1 MENAKPKSLD
11 TIASRSGPGCL
22 LHEARLELRLAPED
36 VAQILH
42 LSSKQIVALE
52 QDDYKNLPGPTYVRG
67 YLRSYAQL
75 LGLSPETVLESYN
88 SLTIPSKPISLPQS
102 APPPQITSS
111 DRLIKAATFGV
122 AAIVLGL
129 VYLWWRS
136 EEETPT
142 APSSPPAVASQA
154 PAMVQTATPI
164 PPESDSQP
172 STAGTSVATNSATS
186 PVVTEPASQAVTSNI
201 ARTSNIMTPVP
212 PVPATKAAPS
222 NGQVTAS
229 GMILNV
235 SPTET
240 LKQTSPATPTRTD
253 RALDRTRRT
262 PDIPAGVPRS
272 RMVLRAIQESWVDVR
287 DARDNK
293 LLYENVPAGRSIAIE
308 GVAPFS
314 VFLGNAEGVR
324 VEFNGQNFDVGRYK
338 RGQVARFTL
347 GDEKAVNN

>member
-1 MENAKPKSLD
+1 MENPKPESP
-11 TIASRSGPGCL
+11 AAVSRPGPGCL
-22 LHEARLELRLAPED
+22 LHEARLDLRLAPED

-88 SLTIPSKPISLPQS
+88 SLTIPSRPISLPQS

-111 DRLIKAATFGV
+111 DHLIKAATLGV

-129 VYLWWRS
+129 VYLWWRN
-136 EEETPT
+136 EQEAPT
-142 APSSPPAVASQA
+142 EPSPPPAVASQA
-154 PAMVQTATPI
+154 PAIEPPAPPG
-164 PPESDSQP
+164 PPENVSVP
-172 STAGTSVATNSATS
+172 STSGTSVVTSSATS
-186 PVVTEPASQAVTSNI
+186 SAVNDAALQSVSGNA
-201 ARTSNIMTPVP
+201 ARTPNITLPAAPVSSTR
-212 PVPATKAAPS
+212 ATPS
-222 NGQVTAS
+222 NGQVTVS
-229 GMILNV
+229 GMIINV
-235 SPTET
+235 APNEPA
-240 LKQTSPATPTRTD
+240 KHASPASPPRTD
-253 RALDRTRRT
+253 RALERTRRAA
-262 PDIPAGVPRS
+262 DIPAGVTRS
-272 RMVLRAIQESWVDVR
+272 RMVLRATQESWVDVR

-324 VEFNGQNFDVGRYK
+324 VEFNGQNFDISRYK
-338 RGQVARFTL
+338 RGQVARFTV
-347 GDEKAVNN
+347 GEEKAVNN

>member
-1 MENAKPKSLD
+1 MENTKPESPD
-11 TIASRSGPGCL
+11 TAASRSGPGCL
-22 LHEARLELRLAPED
+22 LHEARLDLRLAPED

-75 LGLSPETVLESYN
+75 LGLSPEKVLESYN
-88 SLTIPSKPISLPQS
+88 SLTIPSKPIMLPQS

-111 DRLIKAATFGV
+111 DRLIKAATLGV
-122 AAIVLGL
+122 VAIVLSL

-142 APSSPPAVASQA
+142 APSSPPAVATPTPAIVPPA
-154 PAMVQTATPI
+154 PLS
-164 PPESDSQP
+164 PPENVSVP
-172 STAGTSVATNSATS
+172 SAAGTSVATNSATS
-186 PVVTEPASQAVTSNI
+186 PAVTEPALRAVTSNV
-201 ARTSNIMTPVP
+201 ARTPNITTHATPA
-212 PVPATKAAPS
+212 PATKPASS
-222 NGQVTAS
+222 NGQVTVS
-229 GMILNV
+229 DMIINV
-235 SPTET
+235 APTEP
-240 LKQTSPATPTRTD
+240 LKQASPATPPRTD
-253 RALDRTRRT
+253 RALERTRRAAEPT
-262 PDIPAGVPRS
+262 GVPRS

-324 VEFNGQNFDVGRYK
+324 VEFNGQNFDIGRYK

>member
-1 MENAKPKSLD
+1 MENTKPESPD
-11 TIASRSGPGCL
+11 TAASRSGPGRL
-22 LHEARLELRLAPED
+22 LHEARLDLRLAPED

-75 LGLSPETVLESYN
+75 LGLSPEKLLESYN
-88 SLTIPSKPISLPQS
+88 GLTIPSKPISLPQS

-111 DRLIKAATFGV
+111 DRLIKAATLGV

-136 EEETPT
+136 QEETPSV
-142 APSSPPAVASQA
+142 PGSPPAAATQTPAIVPPAS
-154 PAMVQTATPI
+154 PS
-164 PPESDSQP
+164 PPENMSVP
-172 STAGTSVATNSATS
+172 SAAGTSVATNSAAS
-186 PVVTEPASQAVTSNI
+186 PAVTEPALQAVTGNAARSPNI
-201 ARTSNIMTPVP
+201 ATPAA

-222 NGQVTAS
+222 NGQVTVS
-229 GMILNV
+229 GMIINV
-235 SPTET
+235 APTEP
-240 LKQTSPATPTRTD
+240 LKQASTAAPPRTD
-253 RALDRTRRT
+253 RALERTRRAAE
-262 PDIPAGVPRS
+262 PAGVPRS
-272 RMVLRAIQESWVDVR
+272 RMVLRAMQESWVDVR

-324 VEFNGQNFDVGRYK
+324 VEFNGQNFDIGRYK

>member
-1 MENAKPKSLD
+1 MENTKPESPD
-11 TIASRSGPGCL
+11 TAASRSGPGRL
-22 LHEARLELRLAPED
+22 LYEARLDLRLAPED

-75 LGLSPETVLESYN
+75 LGLSPEKVLESYN

-111 DRLIKAATFGV
+111 DRLIKAATLGV

-136 EEETPT
+136 EEESPT
-142 APSSPPAVASQA
+142 APSSPPAVASQTPTIVPPA
-154 PAMVQTATPI
+154 PTN
-164 PPESDSQP
+164 PPENVSMP
-172 STAGTSVATNSATS
+172 PAAGTSVVTNSAIS
-186 PVVTEPASQAVTSNI
+186 PAVTEPALQAVTSDV
-201 ARTSNIMTPVP
+201 ARIPNNTTPAAS
-212 PVPATKAAPS
+212 VPATKPASS
-222 NGQVTAS
+222 NGQVTVS
-229 GMILNV
+229 GMIINV
-235 SPTET
+235 APTEP
-240 LKQTSPATPTRTD
+240 LKQASPATPSRTD
-253 RALDRTRRT
+253 RALERTRRAAE
-262 PDIPAGVPRS
+262 PAGVPRS
-272 RMVLRAIQESWVDVR
+272 RMVLRAMQESWVDVR

-308 GVAPFS
+308 GVAPFN

-324 VEFNGQNFDVGRYK
+324 VEFNGQNFDISRYK

>member
-1 MENAKPKSLD
+1 MENKKTESLA
-11 TIASRSGPGCL
+11 TAAPRSGPGRL
-22 LHEARLELRLAPED
+22 LHEARLDLRLAPED
-36 VAQILH
+36 VGQILH

-75 LGLSPETVLESYN
+75 LGLSPDVVLESYS
-88 SLTIPSKPISLPQS
+88 SLTIPFKPISLPQS

-111 DRLIKAATFGV
+111 DRLIKAATLGV

-136 EEETPT
+136 DEEVPT
-142 APSSPPAVASQA
+142 APSSPPSAASQTPVIEPPA
-154 PAMVQTATPI
+154 PPS
-164 PPESDSQP
+164 PPENVSVP
-172 STAGTSVATNSATS
+172 STAGTSVASNSATS
-186 PVVTEPASQAVTSNI
+186 SAVNDAALQSVSSNAMRTPNVTAPAAPVSTS
-201 ARTSNIMTPVP
+201 RTT
-212 PVPATKAAPS
+212 PS
-222 NGQVTAS
+222 NGQVTVS
-229 GMILNV
+229 GMIINV
-235 SPTET
+235 APTEPVKHASPT
-240 LKQTSPATPTRTD
+240 SPPRTD
-253 RALDRTRRT
+253 RALERTRRAV
-262 PDIPAGVPRS
+262 DMPAGVSRS
-272 RMVLRAIQESWVDVR
+272 RMVLRATQESWVDVR

-324 VEFNGQNFDVGRYK
+324 VEFNGQNFDISRYK

>member
-1 MENAKPKSLD
+1 MENTKPESPD
-11 TIASRSGPGCL
+11 TAVSRSGPGRL
-22 LHEARLELRLAPED
+22 LHEARLDLRLAPED

-75 LGLSPETVLESYN
+75 LGLSPEVVLESYS
-88 SLTIPSKPISLPQS
+88 SLTIPSRPISLPQS

-111 DRLIKAATFGV
+111 DRLIKAATLGV

-142 APSSPPAVASQA
+142 APSSPPAVATQTPAIVPPA
-154 PAMVQTATPI
+154 PPSL
-164 PPESDSQP
+164 PENVSVP
-172 STAGTSVATNSATS
+172 SAAGTSVATNSATS
-186 PVVTEPASQAVTSNI
+186 PAVTEPASQAVTGNV
-201 ARTSNIMTPVP
+201 ARTPNITPP
-212 PVPATKAAPS
+212 AAPVPATKPASS
-222 NGQVTAS
+222 NGQVTVS
-229 GMILNV
+229 GMIINV
-235 SPTET
+235 APTEP
-240 LKQTSPATPTRTD
+240 LKQASPAPPPRTD
-253 RALDRTRRT
+253 RAMERTRRAAE
-262 PDIPAGVPRS
+262 PAGVPRS

-293 LLYENVPAGRSIAIE
+293 LLYENVPPGRSIAIE

-324 VEFNGQNFDVGRYK
+324 VEFNGQNFDISRYK

>member
-1 MENAKPKSLD
+1 MENTKPESPD
-11 TIASRSGPGCL
+11 TAASRSGPGRL
-22 LHEARLELRLAPED
+22 LHEARLDLRLAPED

-52 QDDYKNLPGPTYVRG
+52 KDDYKNLPGPTYVRG

-75 LGLSPETVLESYN
+75 LGLSPEKVLDAYN

-111 DRLIKAATFGV
+111 DRLIKAATLGV

-136 EEETPT
+136 EEE
-142 APSSPPAVASQA
+142 APSPPSTPPAVASQTPVILLPA
-154 PAMVQTATPI
+154 PPSSMENV
-164 PPESDSQP
+164 SVP
-172 STAGTSVATNSATS
+172 STDGTSVATNSATS
-186 PVVTEPASQAVTSNI
+186 PAVTEPVLQVVTGNA
-201 ARTSNIMTPVP
+201 ARTLKTTTPVA
-212 PVPATKAAPS
+212 PVPATKPGSS
-222 NGQVTAS
+222 NGQVTVS
-229 GMILNV
+229 GMIINV
-235 SPTET
+235 APTEP
-240 LKQTSPATPTRTD
+240 LKQASPVTPPRTD
-253 RALDRTRRT
+253 RALERTRRAAE
-262 PDIPAGVPRS
+262 PAGVLRS

-324 VEFNGQNFDVGRYK
+324 VEFNGQNFDISRYK

>member
-1 MENAKPKSLD
+1 MENTNPESPD
-11 TIASRSGPGCL
+11 TAASRPGPGCL
-22 LHEARLELRLAPED
+22 LHKARLDLRLAPED

-52 QDDYKNLPGPTYVRG
+52 QDDFNNLPGPTYVRG
-67 YLRSYAQL
+67 YLRNYAQL
-75 LGLSPETVLESYN
+75 LGLSPEKVLESYN

-111 DRLIKAATFGV
+111 DHLIKAATLGV

-136 EEETPT
+136 AEEAPT
-142 APSSPPAVASQA
+142 TPSSPPAVASQA
-154 PAMVQTATPI
+154 PVIEAPAPSSL
-164 PPESDSQP
+164 PENTSVP
-172 STAGTSVATNSATS
+172 HTAGTSVAMNSATS
-186 PVVTEPASQAVTSNI
+186 PAMTEPALQSVTSNT
-201 ARTSNIMTPVP
+201 ARTTTITGPATPVTAAKAVP
-212 PVPATKAAPS
+212 PNGQATVSGMFSNAAPS
-222 NGQVTAS
+222 EPV
-229 GMILNV
+229 
-235 SPTET
+235 
-240 LKQTSPATPTRTD
+240 KQTSTPPPRTD
-253 RALDRTRRT
+253 RALERTRQAA
-262 PDIPAGVPRS
+262 DIPAGVPRS
-272 RMVLRAIQESWVDVR
+272 RMVLRAVQESWVDVR

-324 VEFNGQNFDVGRYK
+324 VEFNGQNFDIGRYR

>member
-1 MENAKPKSLD
+1 MENTKPESPD
-11 TIASRSGPGCL
+11 AAVSRSGPGRL
-22 LHEARLELRLAPED
+22 LHEARLGLRLAPED

-52 QDDYKNLPGPTYVRG
+52 QDDFNNLPGPTYVRG
-67 YLRSYAQL
+67 YLRNYAQL
-75 LGLSPETVLESYN
+75 LGLSPEKVLESYS

-102 APPPQITSS
+102 APSPQITSS
-111 DRLIKAATFGV
+111 DRLIKAATLGV

-136 EEETPT
+136 QEEAPTTPT
-142 APSSPPAVASQA
+142 SPPAVASQA
-154 PAMVQTATPI
+154 PVIEAPAPSS
-164 PPESDSQP
+164 PPENVSVP
-172 STAGTSVATNSATS
+172 HATGTSVATNSATS
-186 PVVTEPASQAVTSNI
+186 PAVTEPALQSVTGNTIRTTNI
-201 ARTSNIMTPVP
+201 TAPAAPVTT
-212 PVPATKAAPS
+212 ANSAPS
-222 NGQVTAS
+222 NGHATVS
-229 GMILNV
+229 GMFGSAAPSEPI
-235 SPTET
+235 
-240 LKQTSPATPTRTD
+240 KQTSTATPPRTD
-253 RALDRTRRT
+253 RALERTRQAA
-262 PDIPAGVPRS
+262 DIPAGVPRS
-272 RMVLRAIQESWVDVR
+272 RMVLRAVQESWVDVR

-324 VEFNGQNFDVGRYK
+324 VEFNGQNFDIGRYK

>member
-1 MENAKPKSLD
+1 MENAKLESPD
-11 TIASRSGPGCL
+11 TGASRSGPGRL
-22 LHEARLELRLAPED
+22 LNKARLDLRLAPED

-52 QDDYKNLPGPTYVRG
+52 QDDYNNLPGPTYVRG

-75 LGLSPETVLESYN
+75 LGLSPEKVLESYN
-88 SLTIPSKPISLPQS
+88 SLTIPTKPISLPQS

-111 DRLIKAATFGV
+111 DRLIKAATLGV
-122 AAIVLGL
+122 VAILLGL

-142 APSSPPAVASQA
+142 APNSPPAVASRTPAIEPPA
-154 PAMVQTATPI
+154 PSS
-164 PPESDSQP
+164 PPENVSLP
-172 STAGTSVATNSATS
+172 SPAGTSVATNSATS
-186 PVVTEPASQAVTSNI
+186 PAVNDAALQSVSSNA
-201 ARTSNIMTPVP
+201 ARTPSITA
-212 PVPATKAAPS
+212 PAAPFPSTKAAPS
-222 NGQVTAS
+222 NGQVTVS
-229 GMILNV
+229 GMIINV
-235 SPTET
+235 APTEPPN
-240 LKQTSPATPTRTD
+240 QVSPATPPRTD
-253 RALDRTRRT
+253 RALERTRRAA
-262 PDIPAGVPRS
+262 DIPAGVLRS
-272 RMVLRAIQESWVDVR
+272 RMVLRAVQESWVDVR

-324 VEFNGQNFDVGRYK
+324 VEFNGQNFDISRYK

>member
-1 MENAKPKSLD
+1 MENTKPESPD
-11 TIASRSGPGCL
+11 TAASRSGPGRL
-22 LHEARLELRLAPED
+22 LHEARLDLRLAPED

-75 LGLSPETVLESYN
+75 LGLSPEKVLESYN

-111 DRLIKAATFGV
+111 DRLIKAATLGV

-136 EEETPT
+136 EEETPA
-142 APSSPPAVASQA
+142 APSSPPAVATQTPAIVPTA
-154 PAMVQTATPI
+154 PPS
-164 PPESDSQP
+164 PPENVSLP
-172 STAGTSVATNSATS
+172 SAAGTSVATNSATS
-186 PVVTEPASQAVTSNI
+186 SAVTEPALQAVTGKV
-201 ARTSNIMTPVP
+201 ARTPNITTPAA
-212 PVPATKAAPS
+212 PVPATKAIPS
-222 NGQVTAS
+222 NGQVTVS
-229 GMILNV
+229 GMIINV
-235 SPTET
+235 APSEPLKQASPT
-240 LKQTSPATPTRTD
+240 TPPRTD
-253 RALDRTRRT
+253 RALERTRRAAE
-262 PDIPAGVPRS
+262 PAGVPRS

-324 VEFNGQNFDVGRYK
+324 VEFNGQNFDIGRYK

>member
-1 MENAKPKSLD
+1 MENTKPESPD
-11 TIASRSGPGCL
+11 TAASRSGPGRL
-22 LHEARLELRLAPED
+22 LHEARLDLRLAPED

-75 LGLSPETVLESYN
+75 LGLSPEKVLESYN

-102 APPPQITSS
+102 APPPQITSG
-111 DRLIKAATFGV
+111 DRLIKAATLGV

-129 VYLWWRS
+129 VYLWWSS

-142 APSSPPAVASQA
+142 APGSPPAVASQTPAIVPPA
-154 PAMVQTATPI
+154 PPS
-164 PPESDSQP
+164 PPENVPAP
-172 STAGTSVATNSATS
+172 SAAGTSVTTNSAAS
-186 PVVTEPASQAVTSNI
+186 PAVTEPASQPA
-201 ARTSNIMTPVP
+201 A
-212 PVPATKAAPS
+212 PVPATKPASS
-222 NGQVTAS
+222 NGQVTVS
-229 GMILNV
+229 GMIINV
-235 SPTET
+235 APTEP
-240 LKQTSPATPTRTD
+240 LKQASPATPPRTD
-253 RALDRTRRT
+253 RALERTRRAAE
-262 PDIPAGVPRS
+262 PAGVPRS
-272 RMVLRAIQESWVDVR
+272 RMVLRAMQESWVDVR

-324 VEFNGQNFDVGRYK
+324 VEFNGQNFDINRYK

>member
-1 MENAKPKSLD
+1 MENTKPESPD
-11 TIASRSGPGCL
+11 TAASRSGPGRL
-22 LHEARLELRLAPED
+22 LHEARLDLRLAPED

-75 LGLSPETVLESYN
+75 LGLSPEKVLESYN
-88 SLTIPSKPISLPQS
+88 SLTIPSRPISLPQS

-111 DRLIKAATFGV
+111 DRLIKAATLGV

-142 APSSPPAVASQA
+142 APSSPPAVASQTPAIVPPA
-154 PAMVQTATPI
+154 PPS
-164 PPESDSQP
+164 PPENVSMP
-172 STAGTSVATNSATS
+172 SAAGTSVATNSATF
-186 PVVTEPASQAVTSNI
+186 PAVTEPALQAVTGNVAWTPNI
-201 ARTSNIMTPVP
+201 TTPAA
-212 PVPATKAAPS
+212 PVPATKAAPPS
-222 NGQVTAS
+222 GQVTVS
-229 GMILNV
+229 GMIINV
-235 SPTET
+235 APTEP
-240 LKQTSPATPTRTD
+240 LKQASPVTPPRTD
-253 RALDRTRRT
+253 RALERTRRAA
-262 PDIPAGVPRS
+262 DIPASVPRS

-324 VEFNGQNFDVGRYK
+324 VEFNGHNFDIGRYQ

>member
-1 MENAKPKSLD
+1 MENTKPESPD
-11 TIASRSGPGCL
+11 TAASRSGPGRL
-22 LHEARLELRLAPED
+22 LHEARLDLRLAPED

-75 LGLSPETVLESYN
+75 LGLSPEKVLESYN

-111 DRLIKAATFGV
+111 DRLIKAATLGV

-136 EEETPT
+136 QEETPT
-142 APSSPPAVASQA
+142 APGTPSAAATQTPAIVPPAPPSPPENMSV
-154 PAMVQTATPI
+154 
-164 PPESDSQP
+164 P
-172 STAGTSVATNSATS
+172 SAAGTSVATNSAAS
-186 PVVTEPASQAVTSNI
+186 PAVTEPALQAVTGNAARSPNI
-201 ARTSNIMTPVP
+201 ATPAA

-222 NGQVTAS
+222 NGQVTVS
-229 GMILNV
+229 GMIINV
-235 SPTET
+235 APTEP
-240 LKQTSPATPTRTD
+240 LKQASPATPPRTD
-253 RALDRTRRT
+253 RALERTRRAAE
-262 PDIPAGVPRS
+262 PAGVPRS

-293 LLYENVPAGRSIAIE
+293 LLYENVPPGRSIAIE

-324 VEFNGQNFDVGRYK
+324 VEFNGQNFDISRYK